1 NNYYDIISMSYL
13 FLSCTEILLN
23 PYSGLDVKTNTKV
36 TVLGLS
42 YRTKW

>member
-1 NNYYDIISMSYL
+1 
-13 FLSCTEILLN
+13 N

>member
-1 NNYYDIISMSYL
+1 
-13 FLSCTEILLN
+13 
-23 PYSGLDVKTNTKV
+23 YSGLDVKTNTKV

>member
-1 NNYYDIISMSYL
+1 
-13 FLSCTEILLN
+13 
-23 PYSGLDVKTNTKV
+23 GLDVKTNTKV

>member
-1 NNYYDIISMSYL
+1 
-13 FLSCTEILLN
+13 

>member
-1 NNYYDIISMSYL
+1 CGVDN
-13 FLSCTEILLN
+13 ILLN
-23 PYSGLDVKTNTKV
+23 PYAGLDVKTNTKV

>member
-1 NNYYDIISMSYL
+1 
-13 FLSCTEILLN
+13 LN